1 MTDDF
6 FIDLNWNVLVF
17 DPNNNVKFISDFV
30 YSQLSR
36 TQSNSVTLRIDQ
48 LNKVIIFQFNFLWD
62 FLL

>member
-6 FIDLNWNVLVF
+6 FIDLNITIFWYLIRTTMWSLF
-17 DPNNNVKFISDFV
+17 PTLFIHNFQEHSLTA
-30 YSQLSR
+30 S
-36 TQSNSVTLRIDQ
+36 IDQ